1 MPKGDKHM
9 SDYDYR
15 NNDNYGDDS
24 IHESDIRI
32 ENTPMT
38 TGQPIRDHDVDHD
51 VYQEENNYYYSD
63 SHQDEGPY
71 YYDEP
76 RQDTNRS
83 YNDDNPYEHR
93 TGGYYYED
101 HSNSDNRTSNNYNY
115 ADQEVE
121 PPKKKP
127 EKKAKKKSSW
137 LSGAIKAA
145 SFALIFGVVSG
156 AAFAGVNTA
165 KDHFF
170 PSSPKIE
177 STTPEIE
184 NEDIQNNDNTDNN
197 DNITTN
203 NDGQAVVPEDCS
215 AIVEQVMPSVVSITG
230 TYRSQNYFGFGSQES
245 QGAGS
250 GFLIAEK
257 DGKLYFATNNHVVEN
272 ASSLNVGFIDDTSA
286 PATVVGRDSNCDVA
300 VISVDKKEVS
310 DETAKKIKIATLGSS
325 DDLKLGQPVIVIGNA
340 LGYGQSVTYGVLS
353 AKDREVSF
361 ADGTMTLLQTD
372 AAINPGNSG
381 GVMINLNGEVV
392 GISNAKLADTSIEG
406 MCYAVPI
413 STAKTIIADLMNAG
427 EISADEA
434 SYLGIVG
441 KNIDESYS
449 NALGMP
455 KGIYISEVVSGSPA
469 EEAGIMAGDIITEM
483 NGSRLA
489 SIAGLKEKLSI
500 KKAGSKVKITL
511 KRANQNGKYEEK
523 TVDVTLGKAS
533 DFQDA
538 IDNNSSQNNNS
549 QDQNG
554 GQGNG
559 NNGNPGN
566 GYYEDPGLGNGGNGN
581 ENYDPFYYFFNN

>member
-1 MPKGDKHM
+1 M
-9 SDYDYR
+9 SDYNYR
-15 NNDNYGDDS
+15 NSDNYGEDP

-38 TGQPIRDHDVDHD
+38 TGQPVRDHDVYEGEDD
-51 VYQEENNYYYSD
+51 NYYRDGY
-63 SHQDEGPY
+63 HDEGRY

-76 RQDTNRS
+76 QQNAGRS
-83 YNDDNPYEHR
+83 YYDDDRYDQRAGGSYYDDRSNTGNRAGNDYQ
-93 TGGYYYED
+93 
-101 HSNSDNRTSNNYNY
+101 Y
-115 ADQEVE
+115 ADRAAE
-121 PPKKKP
+121 PRKKKVK
-127 EKKAKKKSSW
+127 KKAKKKSSW
-137 LSGAIKAA
+137 LSGAVKAA

-156 AAFAGVNTA
+156 AAFAGVNSA
-165 KDHFF
+165 REHLF

-177 STTPEIE
+177 STTPENG
-184 NEDIQNNDNTDNN
+184 NEDIKNTDNTDNT
-197 DNITTN
+197 DNTATTN
-203 NDGQAVVPEDCS
+203 GSQASLPQDCS
-215 AIVEQVMPSVVSITG
+215 AVVEKVMPSVVSITG
-230 TYRSQNYFGFGSQES
+230 TYRSGNYFGFGSQES

-250 GFLIAEK
+250 GFIIAEK
-257 DGKLYFATNNHVVEN
+257 DNKLYLATNNHVVEN
-272 ASSLNVGFIDDTSA
+272 ASSLNVGFIDDTTA
-286 PATVVGRDSNCDVA
+286 PATVVGKDSNCDVA
-300 VISVDKKEVS
+300 VIAVEKKEIS

-353 AKDREVSF
+353 AKDREISF
-361 ADGTMTLLQTD
+361 ADGTMSLLQTD

-392 GISNAKLADTSIEG
+392 GISNAKLADTNIEG

-413 STAKTIIADLMNAG
+413 STAKTIMTELMDAG

-441 KNIDESYS
+441 KNIDETYA
-449 NALGMP
+449 NTLGMP

-483 NGSRLA
+483 NGSHLA

-500 KKAGSKVKITL
+500 KKAGTKVKITL
-511 KRANQNGKYEEK
+511 KRANKNGKYEEK

-538 IDNNSSQNNNS
+538 SNGNSSQNNNS

-554 GQGNG
+554 GQDNG
-559 NNGNPGN
+559 NNANPGD
-566 GYYEDPGLGNGGNGN
+566 GYFEDPGYGNGGNGGNGN
-581 ENYDPFYYFFNN
+581 DNFDPFYYFFNN